1 MLFPGGFFLM
11 FRILFLL
18 GKKNK
23 YFLSRYTEEIADLI
37 YFIIGDFLQ
46 IILLMMH
53 SPLFTQALVQL
64 SPEPSCSMK
73 SKFKRIQQDVFLRI
87 Y

>member
-1 MLFPGGFFLM
+1 M